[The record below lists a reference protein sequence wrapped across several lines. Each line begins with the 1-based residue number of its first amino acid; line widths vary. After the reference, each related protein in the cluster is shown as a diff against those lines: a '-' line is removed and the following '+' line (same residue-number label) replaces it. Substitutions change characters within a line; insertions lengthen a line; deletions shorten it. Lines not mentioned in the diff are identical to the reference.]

1 MVISAASRLVRDL
14 LMLAIV
20 LLRELAGIYNPSFY
34 FLAKPIRKRTTVLTM
49 TARYSWKISAVL
61 SRVSAIRS
69 TATQMKRMVKK
80 IDRYFILE
88 LLYHNLPLFTIS
100 INRVND
106 AGGLGVSSLLYL
118 LNWGIIAQLSFPN
131 SREDSRI

>member
-1 MVISAASRLVRDL
+1 M
-14 LMLAIV
+14 
-20 LLRELAGIYNPSFY
+20 
-34 FLAKPIRKRTTVLTM
+34 LTM